1 MIRNYLSV
9 KNSMTKYL
17 LAITLS
23 TVCTVAFA
31 QTAPCPTS
39 PPPTTTPTPTPTPSP
54 TGSTVIFPLVTS
66 WQWQLTT
73 PVDQSVNVDM
83 YNIDLFDN
91 SASVVA
97 SLKAKGRKVV
107 CYMSAG
113 SYENWRP
120 DASKFPA
127 AVLGASN
134 GWAGEKWLD
143 IRQINA
149 LAPIMRARLDLCKS
163 KGFDA
168 VEFDNVDGYTNKTGF
183 PLKSSDQLAYNK
195 FLANEAHAR
204 GLSAGL
210 KNDLDQVKD
219 LVPYF
224 DWALNEQCFQYN
236 ECDLLTPFVKAG
248 KPVFV
253 TEYKL
258 STSQFCT
265 KANSMNFNAIKKD
278 LNLTAARQACR

>member
-1 MIRNYLSV
+1 MLQNYTST
-9 KNSMTKYL
+9 KNPMAKYL
-17 LAITLS
+17 LAIALS
-23 TVCTVAFA
+23 TVCTLAFA
-31 QTAPCPTS
+31 QTAPCPSS
-39 PPPTTTPTPTPTPSP
+39 PPPTTTPAPKPSP

-73 PVDQSVNVDM
+73 PVDQSVNAQM
-83 YNIDLFDN
+83 YNIDLFEN
-91 SASVVA
+91 PASVVA

-127 AVLGASN
+127 SVLGASN
-134 GWAGEKWLD
+134 GWAGERWLD
-143 IRQINA
+143 IRQIKT
-149 LAPIMRARLDLCKS
+149 LAPIIRARLDLCKS
-163 KGFDA
+163 KGFNA

-183 PLKSSDQLAYNK
+183 PLTSADQLAYNK

-210 KNDLDQVKD
+210 KNDLDQIKA

-248 KPVFV
+248 KPVFIA
-253 TEYKL
+253 EYNL
-258 STSQFCT
+258 STSQFCA
-265 KANSMNFNAIKKD
+265 KANAMNFNAIRKD

>member
-1 MIRNYLSV
+1 MIQNYFSI
-9 KNSMTKYL
+9 KNKMAQYFL
-17 LAITLS
+17 VIALS
-23 TVCTVAFA
+23 TVCTSAFA
-31 QTAPCPTS
+31 QTSPCPTT
-39 PPPTTTPTPTPTPSP
+39 PTTTPTPTPTPP
-54 TGSTVIFPLVTS
+54 TGSKIIFPLVTS

-73 PVDQSVNVDM
+73 PVNQSVNVDM

-91 SASVVA
+91 PASVVA
-97 SLKAKGRKVV
+97 SLKEKGRKVV

-127 AVLGASN
+127 SVLGASN

-143 IRQINA
+143 IRKIEL
-149 LAPIMRARLDLCKS
+149 LAPIIRARLDLCKS

-183 PLKSSDQLAYNK
+183 PLTSEDQLAYNK

-210 KNDLDQVKD
+210 KNDLDQVKE

-236 ECDLLTPFVKAG
+236 ECDLLTPFIKAG
-248 KPVFV
+248 KAVFV
-253 TEYKL
+253 AEYKL
-258 STSQFCT
+258 NTSQFCS
-265 KANSMNFNAIKKD
+265 KANSMNFNAIKKN
-278 LNLTAARQACR
+278 LNLDATRQACR